1 MKDSEGRS
9 FVTIM
14 IIIALS
20 SLLLRITIERII
32 KINIEQ
38 NESNTQVT
46 LKLVSA
52 ALENYSKD
60 NHGFFPATLS
70 LLTKTNPAYLDKDY
84 IASSPIK
91 GYNYVCS
98 KMDPA
103 GYNCSA
109 SPSKCN
115 ITGKMDFNITTGGLF
130 VSERCD
136 RRE

>member
-1 MKDSEGRS
+1 MKDIKGRS
-9 FVTIM
+9 LVTIM
-14 IIIALS
+14 MVIALL
-20 SLLLRITIERII
+20 SLFLRIAVERII

-38 NESNTQVT
+38 NDSNAQVT

-60 NHGFFPATLS
+60 NHGVFPVSLS
-70 LLTKTNPAYLDKDY
+70 LLTKTNPAYLEKDY

-98 KMDPA
+98 RIDPA

-109 SPSKCN
+109 SPVKCN
-115 ITGKMDFNITTGGLF
+115 ITGKIIYTITTGGLF
-130 VSERCD
+130 VRERCS
-136 RRE
+136 RKE